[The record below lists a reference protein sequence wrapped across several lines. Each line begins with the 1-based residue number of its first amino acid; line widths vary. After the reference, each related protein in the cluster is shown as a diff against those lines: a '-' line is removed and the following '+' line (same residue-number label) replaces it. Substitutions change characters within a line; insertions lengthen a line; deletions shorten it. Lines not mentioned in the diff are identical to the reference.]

1 MPSETVIP
9 FDGFSYYRINYN
21 GEMPPKL
28 LDAYDEI
35 NQINDEK
42 PRRQY
47 LKARKEN
54 GGILPEA
61 KLPVKR

>member
-1 MPSETVIP
+1 
-9 FDGFSYYRINYN
+9 
-21 GEMPPKL
+21 MPPKL